1 MEAININL
9 LPIEDALRQK
19 KEGKFRLIQGISVFL
34 LLTLLFLATIG
45 FILRFLQNK
54 DISKVESAAN
64 SAESEVAGFKDKE
77 AALFI
82 LKNRLTAIS
91 QIIKEPGTQAE
102 IYDLAVGKLSPS
114 IGLASVGI
122 DKNGNI
128 TQSLVMSDGLIL
140 DNLLDR
146 YMEKALKIEIESLS
160 RGRDGVYRVN
170 LKIQT
175 K

>member
-19 KEGKFRLIQGISVFL
+19 KEGKFRFVQAISIFL
-34 LLTLLFLATIG
+34 LLSLLFLATIG

-54 DISKVESAAN
+54 DIGKIEAAAN
-64 SAESEVAGFKDKE
+64 LAENAVTGFKDKE
-77 AALFI
+77 AALFV
-82 LKNRLTAIS
+82 LKNRLTAIG
-91 QIIKEPGTQAE
+91 QIMKEPGKQAE
-102 IYDLAVGKLSPS
+102 IYDLAVKKLPQSVN
-114 IGLASVGI
+114 IASLGI

-128 TQSLVMSDGLIL
+128 TQSLVVPDGIVLDSIL
-140 DNLLDR
+140 NL
-146 YMEKALKIEIESLS
+146 YMEKASKIEVESLS
-160 RGRDGVYRVN
+160 RGRDKVYRVN